1 MVPRTSEQGQAA
13 VAVIGVLLLLVL
25 GAVGAGVGLRAS
37 LTRQRAAGTADGA
50 ALAAAAVLRDRA
62 DDLLPRYD
70 ERARR
75 TLPPRLTRAELDVLA
90 RAAAEHAA
98 AVGGAELVAFR
109 TSDGARGLPM
119 YASATVR
126 VPATTLPRWLG
137 SSTLQSLRTGRAR
150 AGLDYP
156 LPALEPDLFRP
167 VDLGGVAGISAVIAA
182 ASAQLGW
189 PYTWGGES
197 RAEGGFDCSG
207 LIDYALAAAGFPVG
221 RPTAAGLQALTE
233 PVPLAAARGG
243 DLVFVGD
250 PAHHVGLV
258 VRPGLAIEA
267 PHRGAFVHYEPMVQ
281 GGWTSAGRLD
291 ALARAPSVGETLPGW
306 VPDTFRAELVAASL
320 AEDIPAALLAAQIE
334 AESNFDPRSV
344 SRSGAL
350 GLAQFMPA
358 TWSGSWNPWRERS
371 PLDPAAAIHAQAR
384 YLRGLVDRAN
394 GDLARA
400 LAAYHD
406 GWDGSSGRTWPPVT
420 RAYVS
425 TILRRFGGAAV
436 LPSLGDAASM
446 RFDPPAA
453 AVLRLVSL
461 GSVRPNG

>member
-1 MVPRTSEQGQAA
+1 M
-13 VAVIGVLLLLVL
+13 
-25 GAVGAGVGLRAS
+25 
-37 LTRQRAAGTADGA
+37 
-50 ALAAAAVLRDRA
+50 
-62 DDLLPRYD
+62 
-70 ERARR
+70 
-75 TLPPRLTRAELDVLA
+75 
-90 RAAAEHAA
+90 
-98 AVGGAELVAFR
+98 
-109 TSDGARGLPM
+109 
-119 YASATVR
+119 
-126 VPATTLPRWLG
+126 
-137 SSTLQSLRTGRAR
+137 
-150 AGLDYP
+150 
-156 LPALEPDLFRP
+156 
-167 VDLGGVAGISAVIAA
+167 
-182 ASAQLGW
+182 
-189 PYTWGGES
+189 
-197 RAEGGFDCSG
+197 
-207 LIDYALAAAGFPVG
+207 G

-406 GWDGSSGRTWPPVT
+406 GWEGSSGRTWPPVT

-436 LPSLGDAASM
+436 LPSFGDAASM
-446 RFDPPAA
+446 RSDPPAA

>member
-62 DDLLPRYD
+62 GDLLPRYD

-267 PHRGAFVHYEPMVQ
+267 PHRGAFVHYEPMR
-281 GGWTSAGRLD
+281 AGRVD
-291 ALARAPSVGETLPGW
+291 IGRPS
-306 VPDTFRAELVAASL
+306 R
-320 AEDIPAALLAAQIE
+320 
-334 AESNFDPRSV
+334 R
-344 SRSGAL
+344 
-350 GLAQFMPA
+350 
-358 TWSGSWNPWRERS
+358 
-371 PLDPAAAIHAQAR
+371 
-384 YLRGLVDRAN
+384 
-394 GDLARA
+394 
-400 LAAYHD
+400 
-406 GWDGSSGRTWPPVT
+406 T
-420 RAYVS
+420 RAS
-425 TILRRFGGAAV
+425 AIGGRDASRLGPRRVPRRARRGKSRGGHPGGAACRADRGRERLRPSFGARDPARSGSRSSCRRRGPGHGIHGGRGARSIRPQRSTHRRATCV
-436 LPSLGDAASM
+436 ASSIAPTATSPARLPRTTTAGTGA
-446 RFDPPAA
+446 RGGP
-453 AVLRLVSL
+453 
-461 GSVRPNG
+461 GRP